1 MRKDYWEFSRGD
13 WWGRLVFTVD
23 AQGKTVVDLN
33 PQMVR
38 CLQTDSGRSVL
49 GDALQT
55 KRLKRSTGTHLANG
69 EISMMMVK
77 TVSKARIWTRM
88 TGIFCKQK

>member
-23 AQGKTVVDLN
+23 AQVKTVLDLN

-38 CLQTDSGRSVL
+38 CLQTDSGKSVVL
-49 GDALQT
+49 G
-55 KRLKRSTGTHLANG
+55 GMH
-69 EISMMMVK
+69 
-77 TVSKARIWTRM
+77 
-88 TGIFCKQK
+88 CKQKD